1 MSDAHVTAPAAP
13 GRPMHEHAPSPDAA
27 QDDDDRPRAD
37 PDRPQSERVRFAEP
51 SSAASGDSEGVPLSR
66 TRVPPSPAMPPLS
79 LPLHSQ
85 YLDVLDISWH
95 ANLRYDARLGD
106 DDGDEPPYGSYHGP
120 RDAPH
125 LRHVRIETLLGPRGF
140 PRSLFAQRHRA
151 APYWPAAL
159 FDPPADP
166 FISVLQRELIFA
178 LFMTIGWAWSAFG
191 IFFAHLARHHTDY
204 NVTLTEVLSGQ
215 YIETGPT
222 VICAVWK
229 GPGPYA
235 FPSVFGTITIDISFV
250 TAVLFPYPYYTIGKV
265 VVLPLV
271 LHASLCILA
280 SATIFASTIIAQYA
294 SALARSLEL
303 VLESAIR
310 EHRSIFKLSPSG
322 SDFSATAKKISRL
335 VTRAGGGLGLA
346 AAAPRLVKSDIAFG
360 RFAPSDVG
368 RVQEFG
374 RGLIV
379 RANGLDIFPLIDLT
393 RERFPVTP
401 LPSNPPVSSRR
412 QSSHPGTTAIG
423 RASVVIEMI
432 DAIISLEE
440 NKGRL
445 HWRFQRLYK

>member
-1 MSDAHVTAPAAP
+1 MA
-13 GRPMHEHAPSPDAA
+13 
-27 QDDDDRPRAD
+27 
-37 PDRPQSERVRFAEP
+37 F
-51 SSAASGDSEGVPLSR
+51 
-66 TRVPPSPAMPPLS
+66 
-79 LPLHSQ
+79 
-85 YLDVLDISWH
+85 
-95 ANLRYDARLGD
+95 
-106 DDGDEPPYGSYHGP
+106 
-120 RDAPH
+120 
-125 LRHVRIETLLGPRGF
+125 F
-140 PRSLFAQRHRA
+140 LFIKAK
-151 APYWPAAL
+151 
-159 FDPPADP
+159 
-166 FISVLQRELIFA
+166 
-178 LFMTIGWAWSAFG
+178 
-191 IFFAHLARHHTDY
+191 
-204 NVTLTEVLSGQ
+204 
-215 YIETGPT
+215 
-222 VICAVWK
+222 K

-423 RASVVIEMI
+423 RASVVIEMVRRTMTLTLHTALTWAALDRRNYI
-432 DAIISLEE
+432 ARGEQGEATLEMYME
-440 NKGRL
+440 MYKSWTCTRTCTSSCVG
-445 HWRFQRLYK
+445 HVQVQRLYK